1 MEGLTGLGVRG
12 GLFFPSRV
20 ESGPSRKGIA
30 TLCEEVSKRVSV
42 RGVVESFGDE
52 TNLSI
57 GAVGLQ

>member
-1 MEGLTGLGVRG
+1 
-12 GLFFPSRV
+12 
-20 ESGPSRKGIA
+20 
-30 TLCEEVSKRVSV
+30 LCEEVSKRVSV